1 MNEKIVINKKDI
13 IDKKER
19 AVFTILTKEEVEA
32 NRSTAYEY
40 LL

>member
-1 MNEKIVINKKDI
+1 MNEKII

>member
-1 MNEKIVINKKDI
+1 MNEKIIIDKKDI

-19 AVFTILTKEEVEA
+19 AVFTILTKEEVET

>member
-1 MNEKIVINKKDI
+1 MKKKIKNEKKK
-13 IDKKER
+13 K

-32 NRSTAYEY
+32 GRCKAYSY

>member
-1 MNEKIVINKKDI
+1 MDEKIVI
-13 IDKKER
+13 DKKEK

-32 NRSTAYEY
+32 GRSTAYEY